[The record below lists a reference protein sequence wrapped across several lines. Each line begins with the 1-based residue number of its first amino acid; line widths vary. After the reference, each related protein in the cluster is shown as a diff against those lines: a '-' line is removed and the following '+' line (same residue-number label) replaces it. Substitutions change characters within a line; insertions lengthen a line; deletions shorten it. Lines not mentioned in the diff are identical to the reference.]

1 MPQPTRSG
9 RTRPARR
16 FDKTQ
21 LKAAHYGYNVHRD
34 YAAHFFRWGFI
45 NKNRAYGKRILDV
58 GCGQDQPLLRVLM
71 GNKSLIPTEYN
82 GIDLNK
88 QPEGSICPSW
98 ASIWWEFDFIADFVE
113 LRGPYDT
120 ITCFEVIEHMETEDG
135 LTLLTNIK
143 SLMDQ
148 RSTLYLSTPIFNGAA
163 AVNHIHEYTAEELN
177 DLIEEAGLKVKKR
190 WGTFASKPEITKA
203 MNPDELIIFENLA
216 QYYGGEVMSVM
227 FAPLYP
233 DYSRNNLWEV
243 TLADC
248 S

>member
-45 NKNRAYGKRILDV
+45 NKNRAYEKRILDV

-88 QPEGSICPSW
+88 QPDNSICPAW
-98 ASIWWEFDFIADFVE
+98 ATIFWEFDFTSDFIE
-113 LRGPYDT
+113 LKGPYDT
-120 ITCFEVIEHMETEDG
+120 VACFEVIEHMEPEDG
-135 LTLLTNIK
+135 LALLTNIK
-143 SLMDQ
+143 SFMN
-148 RSTLYLSTPIFNGAA
+148 RNSTLYLSTPIFNGAA
-163 AVNHIHEYTAEELN
+163 AVNHIHEYEVQELQ
-177 DLIEEAGLKVKKR
+177 DLIEEVGLSVRKR
-190 WGTFASKPEITKA
+190 WGTFASKPEIVRI
-203 MNPDELIIFENLA
+203 MSESELEIYQKLEN
-216 QYYGGEVMSVM
+216 YYGNEVMSII

-233 DYSRNNLWEV
+233 DFSRNNLWEI
-243 TLADC
+243 TL
-248 S
+248 